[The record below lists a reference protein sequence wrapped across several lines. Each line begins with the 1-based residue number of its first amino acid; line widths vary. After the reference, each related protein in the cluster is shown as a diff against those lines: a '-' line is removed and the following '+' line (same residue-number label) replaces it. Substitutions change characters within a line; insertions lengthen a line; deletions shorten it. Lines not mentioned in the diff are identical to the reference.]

1 MSLEDEIMQSLYDF
15 ADMEYDTL
23 KETLDQVGKETVKQL
38 KATSP
43 RGRSGRYAKGWRVKK
58 VKQEGRRY
66 EVIVHNKTDYQ
77 LTHLLENGHVKVLW
91 GKRTGGF
98 VKAEPHIKKA
108 EEVAISNIEREL
120 KIRL

>member
-1 MSLEDEIMQSLYDF
+1 MSLGDEIMQSLYDF
-15 ADMEYDTL
+15 ADTEY
-23 KETLDQVGKETVKQL
+23 ETLSTVLDNVAKETVNQL

-43 RGRSGRYAKGWRVKK
+43 RKSGHYAKGWKVKK

-77 LTHLLENGHVKVLW
+77 LTHLLENGHVKVVW

-108 EEVAISNIEREL
+108 EEAAIDKLEREL